1 MSSEI
6 VLLKEFKK
14 DKPPLKW
21 CVYYEHES
29 GDVVTVTNKEKDFIN
44 ITCNDGF
51 IKIKNLTMEGKKRMN
66 AKDFIRGYKIYNE
79 IKNERIYK
87 KLS

>member
-1 MSSEI
+1 MLVI
-6 VLLKEFKK
+6 DLMPMFLKLCLGHK
-14 DKPPLKW
+14 DELY
-21 CVYYEHES
+21 VS
-29 GDVVTVTNKEKDFIN
+29 TFGGRITIN
-44 ITCNDGF
+44 E
-51 IKIKNLTMEGKKRMN
+51 LQLEGKKRMN